1 MSTYFQKQ
9 FLAEAKSG
17 VVHKIYYLYGND
29 TEMVLKTTNILLSC
43 ILGKEYDQYIQK
55 YDASNISFDMNGF
68 SDQIQMYPFGC
79 QYNCIVI
86 NDYNCEK
93 RKADENKKIL
103 EILKNDLNETSV
115 VVFYATGFDVCDG
128 KNKPTAKNKK
138 LIDYIEK
145 NGAVVVCNIK
155 TEAELSKDIIAY
167 VKKKKCTIS
176 NANAVNIAQY
186 CLCQTSFVYNE
197 LDKLCAYVS
206 EGEITSEVINKLVVR
221 QENMKIYALANS
233 IQMLNTAQAVRNY
246 HILAEEMETE
256 QILYSLT
263 DTFMTWYRA
272 RTGTLSNV
280 TASQMQ
286 SDFDYRFSFIVTN
299 AFRECR
305 KFTVSA
311 LRKSIIILR
320 DTQKKINST
329 SKIDKNIVLEQAI
342 ISVMRTMK

>member
-1 MSTYFQKQ
+1 
-9 FLAEAKSG
+9 
-17 VVHKIYYLYGND
+17 
-29 TEMVLKTTNILLSC
+29 
-43 ILGKEYDQYIQK
+43 
-55 YDASNISFDMNGF
+55 
-68 SDQIQMYPFGC
+68 
-79 QYNCIVI
+79 
-86 NDYNCEK
+86 
-93 RKADENKKIL
+93 
-103 EILKNDLNETSV
+103 
-115 VVFYATGFDVCDG
+115 
-128 KNKPTAKNKK
+128 
-138 LIDYIEK
+138 
-145 NGAVVVCNIK
+145 
-155 TEAELSKDIIAY
+155 
-167 VKKKKCTIS
+167 
-176 NANAVNIAQY
+176 
-186 CLCQTSFVYNE
+186 
-197 LDKLCAYVS
+197 
-206 EGEITSEVINKLVVR
+206 
-221 QENMKIYALANS
+221 
-233 IQMLNTAQAVRNY
+233 VRNY